1 MSLER
6 NLFIDTRLSPAH
18 TAFAIFAIVVFV
30 APVDAYIARHWQWA
44 AASGFPVGATVKL
57 AVLAAMLLT
66 VPTLR
71 AACRDLLRV
80 WVPKD
85 KTVETA
91 LVLVLYLI
99 AAFGSLGAL
108 ALWTWSLGGEPALA
122 RHVGEQVKSA
132 HQWSIAMSPG
142 GIFGVLILGAVV
154 APIVEE
160 IVFRGML
167 YPVLARQWGWLA
179 GALGTSVAC
188 AAVHPGALVQFAGS
202 LLLICLLRR
211 TGSLRAC
218 IAVHASF
225 NFLMWHPLLGQFLFP
240 GPGRETGELS
250 YWAMQ
255 LACLAIAFFAIPIY
269 AWIAG
274 GSADAHL
281 SMESELQ
288 HS

>member
-1 MSLER
+1 MSAQR
-6 NLFIDTRLSPAH
+6 NLFIDTRLSPVH
-18 TAFAIFAIVVFV
+18 IAFAIFAVVVFV
-30 APVDAYIARHWQWA
+30 APVDALVIKYWRWA
-44 AASGFPVGATVKL
+44 DGFPVGATLKL
-57 AVLAAMLLT
+57 AVIAAMLLA

-80 WVPKD
+80 PMPKD

-99 AAFGSLGAL
+99 AAFGALGAL

-122 RHVGEQVKSA
+122 RRVGEQMKPA
-132 HQWSIAMSPG
+132 QQWEIATSPG
-142 GIFGVLILGAVV
+142 GIFSALILGAIV
-154 APIVEE
+154 ASIVEE

-167 YPVLARQWGWLA
+167 YPALARYWGWLP
-179 GALGTSVAC
+179 GTLATSAAC
-188 AAVHPGALVQFAGS
+188 ALIHPGALAQFAGS

-218 IAVHASF
+218 IAVHAAF
-225 NFLMWHPLLGQFLFP
+225 NFLMWHPLLGQFLLP

-274 GSADAHL
+274 APVNPEMQL
-281 SMESELQ
+281 SMDSELQ